1 MISTNTDSYVP
12 EFLVAG
18 IGIFARVYILDIN
31 ILLRQLKKRKTYN
44 NKNN

>member
-18 IGIFARVYILDIN
+18 IGIFVRVYILDITLLDIN
-31 ILLRQLKKRKTYN
+31 ILLRQLKKE
-44 NKNN
+44 KNI